1 MAISASTV
9 TTTDTL
15 ETFRVEFNNLV
26 ADVTSI
32 QQVGASNIVISDG
45 GNIGTASDA
54 DAMSISAGGVVTFTQ
69 APTFSGGTTI
79 SSLDIDGATDIGAAI
94 VDADLFI
101 IDDGAS
107 GTNRKVAASRLLTYA
122 ATATLTTAAQTNI
135 TSVGTLTALDVDNI
149 NINGNTIT
157 ASSGAVNITPAGGSA
172 IVLDSTVN
180 IDAGVVTGVTSL
192 TSNAILI
199 ADAGTIGSAS
209 STSAITVASTGI
221 VTFVDDILIKDAG
234 TIGNASVADVMSL
247 ASTGIVTFK
256 DDIIIKDGG
265 TIGATSATTAI
276 TIASSG
282 IVTFV
287 DDILIKDGGTIG
299 AASATDAI
307 TIASTGIVT
316 FVDDII
322 IKDAGTIGS
331 ASDTDAISI
340 SSGGVVNISATTANT
355 GTGDGALTVAGG
367 VGIALDASV
376 GDDLRLISDGAI
388 LSFGADSEITL
399 THVHNTGLTLGYT
412 ASSDNTPIVL
422 QLKSEEDAIIADEV
436 IASLEFAA
444 GDSDGTDGATVAAGI
459 HAIAE
464 GTFTA
469 SANATKLVFTT
480 GVSETAAASAT
491 AKMTLSSAGLL
502 TIADDFMIKDG
513 GTIGVAS
520 TNDAITISSAGI
532 VTFKDDILIKDG
544 GTIGAASATTAITIA
559 SSGIVTFVDDILIK
573 DGGTIGAASSTSAI
587 TIASSGIVT
596 FVDDILIK
604 DGGTIG
610 VASSTSAITIASTG
624 IVTFVDDIIIKDA
637 GTIGSASDTDA
648 ISISSGGVVNISATT
663 ASTSATT
670 GALTVA
676 GGLGVSL
683 DAAIG
688 DDLFMISDSAVVT
701 FGANSEIT
709 LTHVHDVGL
718 TVTNTIADTDNR
730 PVVLQL
736 KSEEDAVVADDVIAS
751 IELAAGDSDGTD
763 GAVVAAGIHAIAED
777 TFSASANAT
786 KLVFTTGVSE
796 TAAASA
802 TAKMTL
808 SSAGLLT
815 IADDLMIKDG
825 GTIGVASTNDAIT
838 ISSAGIVTFKDD
850 ILIKDGGTI
859 GTATDADAITIAAA
873 GAVTLSQR
881 SVHSSGITV
890 ADGGQIGSASDT
902 DAIAIGSDG
911 DVTLTQDLELQHD
924 GATIAFGAND
934 EITITHVHDVGLTV
948 TNTVNGSDDTPVIL
962 QLKSEEDAIVA
973 DDVIASIEMAAGDSD
988 GTDGAVVAAGI
999 HAIAEGTFAADANAT
1014 KLVFTTGVSETA
1026 AASATAKMTLSS
1038 AGLLTIADDFMIKD
1052 GGTIGVASAN
1062 DAMTISSAGIVTFK
1076 DDILIKDGGTIGNAS
1091 VAAVM
1096 TLASTGIVTFADDI
1110 VIKDGGTIGVAS
1122 AATAITIA
1130 SSGIVTFVDDIVIKD
1145 AGTIGSASDTDAIS
1159 ISSGGVVNISATTA
1173 NTNATDGALTVAG
1186 GVGIALDASVGDDL
1200 RLISDGA
1207 ILSFGADNDITL
1219 THVADTG
1226 VRLSDSMALLLGTG
1240 DDISFS
1246 WDGTDGHL
1254 SVAGTLNV
1262 EGSGETL
1269 AKFID
1274 DGAVE
1279 LYHNNTKRVE
1289 TSADGIT
1296 VTGELL
1302 TTGFSSS
1309 DFAAAFIVM
1318 EDGGT
1323 DGSGSNA
1330 GDNIIIEDGG
1340 TDGAGANAGD
1350 DTLMENVT
1358 SWVTSGFTI
1367 RDSFGNHLQTVNGVS

>member
-69 APTFSGGTTI
+69 APSFSSGIGV
-79 SSLDIDGATDIGAAI
+79 SALDIDGATDIGAAI
-94 VDADLFI
+94 VDADLFV

-107 GTNRKVAASRLLTYA
+107 GTNRKTAASRIKTYIA
-122 ATATLTTAAQTNI
+122 DVTLTTAAQTNI

-172 IVLDSTVN
+172 IVLDGTVN
-180 IDAGVVTGVTSL
+180 VDAGVVTGVTSL

-464 GTFTA
+464 GTFSA

-559 SSGIVTFVDDILIK
+559 SSGIVTFVDDI
-573 DGGTIGAASSTSAI
+573 
-587 TIASSGIVT
+587 
-596 FVDDILIK
+596 
-604 DGGTIG
+604 
-610 VASSTSAITIASTG
+610 
-624 IVTFVDDIIIKDA
+624 IIKDA

-648 ISISSGGVVNISATT
+648 ISISSGGVVNISAST

-718 TVTNTIADTDNR
+718 TITNTIADTDNT
-730 PVVLQL
+730 PIVFQL
-736 KSEEDAVVADDVIAS
+736 KSEEDAIVADDVIAS

-1296 VTGELL
+1296 VTGELQ

>member
-32 QQVGASNIVISDG
+32 QQVGASDIVISDG

-69 APTFSGGTTI
+69 APSFSGGTTI

-172 IVLDSTVN
+172 IVLDGTVN
-180 IDAGVVTGVTSL
+180 VDAGVVTGVTSL

-355 GTGDGALTVAGG
+355 GTGVGALTVAGG

-559 SSGIVTFVDDILIK
+559 SSGIVTFVDDI
-573 DGGTIGAASSTSAI
+573 
-587 TIASSGIVT
+587 
-596 FVDDILIK
+596 
-604 DGGTIG
+604 
-610 VASSTSAITIASTG
+610 
-624 IVTFVDDIIIKDA
+624 IIKDA

-730 PVVLQL
+730 PVVFQL

>member
-1 MAISASTV
+1 M
-9 TTTDTL
+9 L
-15 ETFRVEFNNLV
+15 
-26 ADVTSI
+26 
-32 QQVGASNIVISDG
+32 
-45 GNIGTASDA
+45 
-54 DAMSISAGGVVTFTQ
+54 
-69 APTFSGGTTI
+69 
-79 SSLDIDGATDIGAAI
+79 
-94 VDADLFI
+94 
-101 IDDGAS
+101 
-107 GTNRKVAASRLLTYA
+107 
-122 ATATLTTAAQTNI
+122 
-135 TSVGTLTALDVDNI
+135 
-149 NINGNTIT
+149 
-157 ASSGAVNITPAGGSA
+157 
-172 IVLDSTVN
+172 
-180 IDAGVVTGVTSL
+180 
-192 TSNAILI
+192 
-199 ADAGTIGSAS
+199 
-209 STSAITVASTGI
+209 
-221 VTFVDDILIKDAG
+221 DDILIKDAG

-610 VASSTSAITIASTG
+610 AASSTSAITIASTG

-1279 LYHNNTKRVE
+1279 LYHNNTKRIE

>member
-69 APTFSGGTTI
+69 APSFSSGIGV
-79 SSLDIDGATDIGAAI
+79 SALDIDGATDIGAAI
-94 VDADLFI
+94 VDADLFV

-107 GTNRKVAASRLLTYA
+107 GTNRKTAASRIKTYIA
-122 ATATLTTAAQTNI
+122 DVTLTTAAQTNI

-559 SSGIVTFVDDILIK
+559 SS
-573 DGGTIGAASSTSAI
+573 
-587 TIASSGIVT
+587 
-596 FVDDILIK
+596 
-604 DGGTIG
+604 
-610 VASSTSAITIASTG
+610 G

>member
-69 APTFSGGTTI
+69 APSFSSGIGV
-79 SSLDIDGATDIGAAI
+79 SALDIDGATDIGAAI
-94 VDADLFI
+94 VDADLFV

-107 GTNRKVAASRLLTYA
+107 GTNRKTAASRIKTYIA
-122 ATATLTTAAQTNI
+122 DVTLTTAAQTNI

-172 IVLDSTVN
+172 IVLDGTVN
-180 IDAGVVTGVTSL
+180 VDAGVVTGVTSL

-559 SSGIVTFVDDILIK
+559 SSGIVTFVDDI
-573 DGGTIGAASSTSAI
+573 
-587 TIASSGIVT
+587 
-596 FVDDILIK
+596 
-604 DGGTIG
+604 
-610 VASSTSAITIASTG
+610 
-624 IVTFVDDIIIKDA
+624 IIKDA

-718 TVTNTIADTDNR
+718 TITNTIADTDNT
-730 PVVLQL
+730 PIVFQL
-736 KSEEDAVVADDVIAS
+736 KSEEDAIVADDVIAS

-1296 VTGELL
+1296 VTGELQ

-1318 EDGGT
+1318 DDAGT
-1323 DGSGSNA
+1323 DGSRSNA
-1330 GDNIIIEDGG
+1330 GDKIIIEDGG

>member
-45 GNIGTASDA
+45 GNIGTDSDA

-69 APTFSGGTTI
+69 APSFSSGIGV
-79 SSLDIDGATDIGAAI
+79 SALDIDGATDIGAAI
-94 VDADLFI
+94 VDADLFV

-107 GTNRKVAASRLLTYA
+107 GTNRKTAASRIKTYIA
-122 ATATLTTAAQTNI
+122 DVTLTTAAQTNI

-172 IVLDSTVN
+172 IVLDGTVN
-180 IDAGVVTGVTSL
+180 VDAGVVTGVTSL

-559 SSGIVTFVDDILIK
+559 SSGIVTFVDDI
-573 DGGTIGAASSTSAI
+573 
-587 TIASSGIVT
+587 
-596 FVDDILIK
+596 
-604 DGGTIG
+604 
-610 VASSTSAITIASTG
+610 
-624 IVTFVDDIIIKDA
+624 IIKDA

-718 TVTNTIADTDNR
+718 TITNTIADTDNT
-730 PVVLQL
+730 PVVFQL
-736 KSEEDAVVADDVIAS
+736 KSEEDAIVADDVIAS

-1226 VRLSDSMALLLGTG
+1226 VRLSDSLALLLGTG
-1240 DDISFS
+1240 DDLSFS
-1246 WDGTDGHL
+1246 WDGPDGPL
-1254 SVAGTLNV
+1254 SVA
-1262 EGSGETL
+1262 
-1269 AKFID
+1269 
-1274 DGAVE
+1274 
-1279 LYHNNTKRVE
+1279 
-1289 TSADGIT
+1289 
-1296 VTGELL
+1296 
-1302 TTGFSSS
+1302 
-1309 DFAAAFIVM
+1309 
-1318 EDGGT
+1318 
-1323 DGSGSNA
+1323 
-1330 GDNIIIEDGG
+1330 
-1340 TDGAGANAGD
+1340 
-1350 DTLMENVT
+1350 
-1358 SWVTSGFTI
+1358 
-1367 RDSFGNHLQTVNGVS
+1367 